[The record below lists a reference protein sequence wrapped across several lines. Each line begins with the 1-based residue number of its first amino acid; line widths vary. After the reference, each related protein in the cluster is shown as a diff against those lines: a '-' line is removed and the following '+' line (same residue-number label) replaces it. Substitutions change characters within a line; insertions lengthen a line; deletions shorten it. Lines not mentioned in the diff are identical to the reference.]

1 MKMKFFKK
9 IYLLYLIPIFAV
21 LVFALVFTS
30 CSSKKNEET
39 KGTLTEDMI
48 TFTGQYYYTGSPIVP
63 SDSNFTIT
71 YNEKTIGSKAF
82 IYEAWDNIEPGTAY
96 VRITASE
103 DNSYLTGSVVLSFEI
118 LPGNGVKEVSTIE
131 EIEEVL
137 TGNHY
142 ASARIVSSLDIPE
155 NVVITI
161 PNGKKLFAYRNE
173 VELKNYGTIKIEDCG
188 ELVNYGSIYNYGTI
202 TNNGTFANR
211 IKFYNMG
218 QVNGDNAVVNSGNIF
233 TNNDV
238 SYENEKQGSYTLRT
252 PLTMD
257 AFKFYELK
265 DGILVYNENNRGR
278 LSYSTIGHYDI
289 EQHYPD
295 NIIGDGS
302 IHATAKDNNENYYG
316 SIDINFTVVKGKYT
330 CSNATDFIKAKETG
344 CYCDYTINNDYYV
357 GVTISDNLTILE
369 DEVISFI
376 SNQKSASLRFTGKVI
391 NYGTIKSDTSNGFAF
406 NNLENYGTVNNNN
419 YLEFKGTTL
428 NDGVITGEPD
438 IRAYSSSIT
447 NKGEIDSSTLTLSGT
462 STLKNSGDAN
472 FSNGAYVYENTSI
485 QNDKGG
491 NLTLFNDSVFRVIN
505 LKNDGTI
512 TNNGKIIVFDKVTSF
527 TGEGTFDN
535 SNGTI
540 WAYDGLEGKI
550 TENITFKKRLSEENV
565 VLDQTDF
572 DYDTYSHRPLFKVN
586 EEVLDTSQYYISYT
600 RMTGTEDRDASK
612 TTINAGE
619 IKTKITMIE
628 GPYDYGGSIEL
639 NYTIRKSSIDVTNFS
654 QLYSAV
660 NNENYCEVNLLANI
674 QLSKSLTIPYGKTVN
689 TNGYTITTSDYNEA
703 KFVNKGI
710 LNLGKIGDGTSLEN
724 CALIGKPAKS
734 SSYASEIENYGT
746 IYNDSIILVEYGC
759 YFINLG
765 NGKIYNNGD
774 IYSWYYKTL
783 DVEEE
788 STGHYFCRNI
798 LNENS
803 IVLEYDFVDY
813 AEGAPLEPTV
823 TLNYKE
829 KNEGLG
835 IDIPVDTFD
844 FTYSNNI
851 NAGTATVT
859 VSPKDQFNIYFCNS
873 ASKEFTINRIA
884 HNISDDIRA
893 NNVNDY
899 FDDKNYDRFVLT
911 RNINVYVPVTVPSFV
926 TIDMGQYRFVQK
938 DESTITLGEKQG
950 DVEVW
955 ISTNTLDDLNNYS
968 GWQYIAT
975 KITFISDVGTYGTA
989 NNIIYDLSNDNINVN
1004 EFYINEDPYHTKFEL
1019 DGHNVYANFVLQQTS
1034 NDSIKKEIVIS
1045 IENNNQSSSSS
1056 VGYSEQSYSISQGI
1070 SSRNAYDIKINLYNL
1085 NFNSLCITS
1094 SNVQTINVKNCNII
1108 NTNSNDKNCKGSLG
1122 AALYIYDV
1130 RNYYSDGQPRAVTKA
1145 NFENCRFEGYS
1156 AVSIHD
1162 AGEYTFK
1169 DCKFV
1174 AMGNNYIQNIKSYS
1188 EYFRRAGN
1196 ALTLMIVG
1204 DGSLKEND
1212 GLSIEITGGSMTHTA
1227 YNALDI
1233 EIVSTTYDT
1242 NLSSPTQGT
1251 LYACNYDSNTGFRYS
1266 NVKTSTTA

>member
-103 DNSYLTGSVVLSFEI
+103 DNRYLTGSVVLSFEI

-131 EIEEVL
+131 EINDVL
-137 TGNHY
+137 NNNHHRT
-142 ASARIVSSLDIPE
+142 ARITSNLEIPKD
-155 NVVITI
+155 VVITI
-161 PNGKKLFAYRNE
+161 PSGKQLFAYRNE
-173 VELKNYGTIKIEDCG
+173 VELKNYGTIKTEDGG
-188 ELVNYGSIYNYGTI
+188 EFTNYGSFYNYGTI

-211 IKFYNMG
+211 TKLYNMG
-218 QVNGDNAVVNSGNIF
+218 QVNGDNAVINSGSIY
-233 TNNDV
+233 TNNDF
-238 SYENEKQGSYTLRT
+238 SYEKEKQGSYTLRT
-252 PLTMD
+252 PLSMD
-257 AFKFYELK
+257 AFEFYELK
-265 DGILVYNENNRGR
+265 DGILVYNENNKGF

-289 EQHYPD
+289 EQHYPE

-344 CYCDYTINNDYYV
+344 CYCDYTINNDYYD

-369 DEVISFI
+369 DEIINFNST
-376 SNQKSASLRFTGKVI
+376 QQYASLKFTGNII
-391 NYGTIKSDTSNGFAF
+391 NYGIIKSDTSNTFIF
-406 NNLENYGTVNNNN
+406 NGLENHGTIDNTKA
-419 YLEFKGTTL
+419 LEFKGTVI
-428 NDGVITGEPD
+428 NEGVITGEPN
-438 IRAYSSSIT
+438 IRAYSSSFT
-447 NKGEIDSSTLTLSGT
+447 NKGEIDSSTLTLSGA
-462 STLKNSGDAN
+462 STLKNSGEAN

-491 NLTLFNDSVFRVIN
+491 SLTLFNDSVFREIN

-512 TNNGKIIVFDKVTSF
+512 TNNGKIIAFDKVTSF

-540 WAYDGLEGKI
+540 WAYDGLKNKI
-550 TENITFKKRLSEENV
+550 TENITFRKRLSEENV
-565 VLDQTDF
+565 VLDQTVF
-572 DYDTYSHRPLFKVN
+572 DYDTYSHRPLFTVN

-600 RMTGTEDRDASK
+600 RMTGTADKDANK
-612 TTINAGE
+612 TINAGK
-619 IKTKITMIE
+619 IKTKITMKE
-628 GPYDYGGSIEL
+628 GEYEYGGSIEL
-639 NYTIRKSSIDVTNFS
+639 NYTINKSSIGVTNFS

-674 QLSKSLTIPYGKTVN
+674 QLSNSLTIPSGKTVN
-689 TNGYTITTSDYNEA
+689 TNGYTITTSNYNGA
-703 KFVNKGI
+703 KFINEGI

-734 SSYASEIENYGT
+734 SSYASEIDNYGT

-759 YFINLG
+759 YFKNLG

-783 DVEEE
+783 DVDEE

-798 LNENS
+798 LDENS

-813 AEGAPLEPTV
+813 AEGVALEPAV

-829 KNEGLG
+829 KNEGSG

-851 NAGTATVT
+851 NAGAATVT

-884 HNISDDIRA
+884 HNISDDINA
-893 NNVNDY
+893 NNVNVY
-899 FDDKNYDRFVLT
+899 FDDTNYDRFVLT

-926 TIDMGQYRFVQK
+926 TIDMGQYRFVQMN
-938 DESTITLGEKQG
+938 ESTITLGEKQG

-955 ISTNTLDDLNNYS
+955 ISTNTLDDLNKNS

-975 KITFISDVGTYGTA
+975 KITFRSDVGTYGTA
-989 NNIIYDLSNDNINVN
+989 NSIIYDLSNDNINVN
-1004 EFYINEDPYHTKFEL
+1004 DFYINEDPYHTKFEL
-1019 DGHNVYANFVLQQTS
+1019 DGHNVYANFDLQQTS
-1034 NDSIKKEIVIS
+1034 NASIKKEIVIS
-1045 IENNNQSSSSS
+1045 IENNNQLSSSR
-1056 VGYSEQSYSISQGI
+1056 VGYSDQSYSISQGI
-1070 SSRNAYDIKINLYNL
+1070 SSYNADDIKINLYNL
-1085 NFNSLCITS
+1085 NFNSLWITS

-1108 NTNSNDKNCKGSLG
+1108 NTNSNDKNCKGCLG
-1122 AALYIYDV
+1122 AALYICDV
-1130 RNYYSDGQPRAVTKA
+1130 RNYYSSGQPSCVTKA
-1145 NFENCRFEGYS
+1145 YFENCRFEGYS
-1156 AVSIHD
+1156 AVSIHK

-1169 DCKFV
+1169 DCEFV
-1174 AMGNNYIQNIKSYS
+1174 AMGNNYIQNSKSAS

-1196 ALTLMIVG
+1196 ALTLMIIG

-1227 YNALDI
+1227 DNALDI
-1233 EIVSTTYDT
+1233 EVVSTTYDT
-1242 NLSSPTQGT
+1242 NLTSPTQGT
-1251 LYACNYDSNTGFRYS
+1251 LLSRYYSSDSGFRYS
-1266 NVKTSTTA
+1266 TVKTSTTT